1 MSSGPAG
8 LRRFV
13 SDLPE
18 SPLGGPP
25 AEGPGV
31 VAEAGRAGTPQNE
44 EKCEFCAAGIPAD
57 HGHVA
62 DLEQSSLMCAC
73 RACYLLFTHGQAA
86 RGRYRSVPDRYRP
99 RPACEWV
106 NNR

>member
-1 MSSGPAG
+1 MSSRPAG

-13 SDLPE
+13 PDLPG
-18 SPLGGPP
+18 SPLGGTPVD
-25 AEGPGV
+25 GPGAV
-31 VAEAGRAGTPQNE
+31 PEGGRAGAAVPAAE
-44 EKCEFCAAGIPAD
+44 EKCEFCAAGIPAE

-86 RGRYRSVPDRYRP
+86 RGRGDRLLPEP
-99 RPACEWV
+99 RGCHGMPA
-106 NNR
+106 